1 MTGNELIQHCNG
13 QKVAVV
19 FTGIPASGKSTFYR
33 RYFEPADFQHINLDT
48 LRTRQRETAF
58 MEECVSLNCNVV
70 IDNTNTTVEERK
82 RYIDLFK
89 ANGYRIVGMYFQ
101 SILKDCIARNKAR
114 GGKVPR
120 VAIPYMHNRL
130 VIPSYA
136 EGFDELYFVKFDG
149 NGDFVIENWIE

>member
-1 MTGNELIQHCNG
+1 MTGNELIQYYNG

-33 RYFEPADFQHINLDT
+33 RYFEPADFQHVNLVT
-48 LRTRQRETAF
+48 LRTRQREAAF
-58 MEECVSLNCNVV
+58 MEQCVLQNCNVV

-89 ANGYRIVGMYFQ
+89 ANGYCIAGMYFQ
-101 SILKDCIARNKAR
+101 SILKDCIARNTAR
-114 GGKVPR
+114 GGNVPR
-120 VAIPYMHNRL
+120 IAIPFMQNRL

-149 NGDFVIENWIE
+149 NGDFVIENWIK

>member
-1 MTGNELIQHCNG
+1 MTGNELIQYYNG

-19 FTGIPASGKSTFYR
+19 FTGIPASGKSTFYK
-33 RYFEPADFQHINLDT
+33 RYFEPADFQHVNLDT
-48 LRTRQRETAF
+48 LRTRQRESAF
-58 MEECVSLNCNVV
+58 MEQCVSQNCNVV

-82 RYIDLFK
+82 KYIDLFK

-101 SILKDCIARNKAR
+101 SILRDCIARNTAR
-114 GGKVPR
+114 GGNVPR
-120 VAIPYMHNRL
+120 IAIPFMQNRL

-149 NGDFVIENWIE
+149 NGDFVIEKWIE